1 MAPHTGHDDVIVRV
15 LDADP
20 ELGRGLAPAQAAAAR
35 NQLIATVETLP
46 AGVILPPRAVSAH
59 REGPLL
65 GFLVLDGV
73 LTRRVVL
80 GGRRSV
86 ELLGAGDMV
95 CAWRQDSEYV
105 SVPFKE
111 AWTPLRTT
119 RVAVLDRQFELAVV
133 RWPGVLAE
141 LMGRAAQR
149 FSSLALRLAI
159 AQLPRLESRLLALL
173 WHLADRWGTVG
184 PHGVGLPLRLSHETL
199 GDLVCAQRASV
210 TLALKHLAE
219 SGRVTRAPGGR
230 FTLHGEPPGAELLGA
245 SRARAFAGRL
255 QAGAA

>member
-35 NQLIATVETLP
+35 NQLIAEVETLP
-46 AGVILPPRAVSAH
+46 AGDILPPRAVSAH

-95 CAWRQDSEYV
+95 CTWRQDSEYV
-105 SVPFKE
+105 SVPFTE

-173 WHLADRWGTVG
+173 WHLADRWGVDEAG
-184 PHGVGLPLRLSHETL
+184 GVRLPIRLTHSQLAAMVLGRRPSVSTALTELAQRGLVMRQDDGWLLL
-199 GDLVCAQRASV
+199 GDPPTELHKLSRRDGHA
-210 TLALKHLAE
+210 ALTAT
-219 SGRVTRAPGGR
+219 G
-230 FTLHGEPPGAELLGA
+230 
-245 SRARAFAGRL
+245 
-255 QAGAA
+255 